1 VASFNPA
8 VVMLPQGSALDYP
21 HNTLRPQVFRTA
33 STALDRYTGA
43 LKQCHDGWVD
53 PVTQLTDTPIVWA
66 RTILELAEPLQ
77 KVLGTDLSA
86 VDAMTQQDLK
96 ALHNALIRLR
106 DISATEPS
114 EHDILNAI
122 GAVRGYAE
130 MLKDD
135 TVGLPDHLLQP
146 ITALASATHR
156 EMQETAAPFS
166 PIMAADSPGIILA
179 VDDMPENRE
188 LVSRLLAKTGHT
200 VITAASGEEALGVL
214 QTRSVDVVL
223 LDLMMPG
230 IGGAEVLRQLK
241 ENTDLRATPVIMIS
255 GRQDMDQII
264 ACIQAGADDYLLKPF
279 NPVLLQARIAAGIE
293 RKRWLDRE
301 DQYRQQL
308 ERNERFIRA
317 TFGRYL
323 SDDIVEQIL
332 ENPEGLELGG
342 DLKEV
347 TIMMSDIR
355 GFTSISEHLPPQQV
369 VAMLNRYLGRMTDI
383 IFEFGGTI
391 DEFLGDAI
399 LAVFGAP
406 KSTGQ
411 DADNAVRCALAM
423 RAALTEINH
432 ANTQDGLPAVDIAIA
447 LNTGTV
453 VAGNIG
459 SERRSKYGF
468 VGHEMNVTSRIEGHA
483 VANEILAAESTV
495 AAVIGQMNLGDKRAL
510 QAKGIESAL
519 IVYPVEGYQS

>member
-1 VASFNPA
+1 
-8 VVMLPQGSALDYP
+8 MLPQGSALDYP
-21 HNTLRPQVFRTA
+21 HNALRSHVFRTA
-33 STALDRYTGA
+33 STAFDRYTGK
-43 LKQCHDGWVD
+43 LEQCHDGWVD
-53 PVTQLTDTPIVWA
+53 AVTQLTDTPIAWA
-66 RTILELAEPLQ
+66 RTILEVATPLQ
-77 KVLGTDLSA
+77 KVLSADLSTA
-86 VDAMTQQDLK
+86 DTMTQQDLK
-96 ALHNALIRLR
+96 ALQDALIRLQ
-106 DISATEPS
+106 DISANEPS
-114 EHDILNAI
+114 EHDILNVI
-122 GAVRGYAE
+122 GAIRGYTE
-130 MLKDD
+130 MLQDD
-135 TVGLPDHLLQP
+135 TVHLPDHILKP
-146 ITALASATHR
+146 IIALANATHR
-156 EMQETAAPFS
+156 ETQATPAPS
-166 PIMAADSPGIILA
+166 SSIMTSDSPGMILA

-200 VITAASGEEALGVL
+200 VITAASGEEALSVL

-241 ENTDLRATPVIMIS
+241 ENADLRATPVIMIS
-255 GRQDMDQII
+255 GRQDMEQII

-301 DQYRQQL
+301 DQYRRQL

-406 KSTGQ
+406 KTTGQ

-423 RAALTEINH
+423 RAALTEINRDN
-432 ANTQDGLPAVDIAIA
+432 AQDGLPAVDIAIA

-483 VANEILAAESTV
+483 AANEILVAQSTV
-495 AAVIGQMNLGDKRAL
+495 SAVIGQLSLGDKRAL

-519 IVYPVEGYQS
+519 TVYSVEGYRS